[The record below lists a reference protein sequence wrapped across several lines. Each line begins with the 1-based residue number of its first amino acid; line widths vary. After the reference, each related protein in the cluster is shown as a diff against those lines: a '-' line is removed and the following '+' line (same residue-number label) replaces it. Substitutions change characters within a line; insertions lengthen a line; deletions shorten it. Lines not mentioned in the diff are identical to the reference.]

1 MVKITSINC
10 ALTTRFETVN
20 SCHTSCL
27 LLFCSVYCVAV
38 KESKPLDIT
47 FSAGVELLEED
58 EKEVSNTVCDTLH
71 LLPKL

>member
-27 LLFCSVYCVAV
+27 LFALFCVAV